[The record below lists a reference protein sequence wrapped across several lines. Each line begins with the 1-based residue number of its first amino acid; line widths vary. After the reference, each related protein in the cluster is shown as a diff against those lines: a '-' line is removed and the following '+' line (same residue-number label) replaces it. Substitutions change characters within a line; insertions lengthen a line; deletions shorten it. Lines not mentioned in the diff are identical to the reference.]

1 MSATPALYVW
11 QELEPEGLW
20 GTIAAVFIP
29 GLEAAPLV
37 TRSREIA
44 ANQFAG
50 LAEAH
55 QQASG
60 RPVRLARYDFARELR
75 RIE

>member
-1 MSATPALYVW
+1 MSATPEIYAW

-29 GLEAAPLV
+29 GLQATPLV
-37 TRSREIA
+37 TRSREVA
-44 ANQFAG
+44 VNQFAK